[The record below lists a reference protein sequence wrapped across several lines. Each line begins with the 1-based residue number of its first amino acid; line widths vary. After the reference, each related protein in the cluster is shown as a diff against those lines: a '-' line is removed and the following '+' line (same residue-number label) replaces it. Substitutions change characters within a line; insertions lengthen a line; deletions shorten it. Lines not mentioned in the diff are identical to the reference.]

1 MDNNNNVSS
10 KINKNQLQTAMNNMS
25 RNINGISRK
34 ITGQDKIDEINKLKR
49 ENEELHRFLF
59 KIYQDDDFDRREL
72 KKIIFKDVN
81 KKFK

>member
-1 MDNNNNVSS
+1 MNNNNVSS
-10 KINKNQLQTAMNNMS
+10 KINKNQLQTAMNNMTK
-25 RNINGISRK
+25 NINDISRK
-34 ITGQDKIDEINKLKR
+34 MTGQDRIDEINRLKR

>member
-1 MDNNNNVSS
+1 MDSNNVSS
-10 KINKNQLQTAMNNMS
+10 KINKNQLKTAMNNMS

-34 ITGQDKIDEINKLKR
+34 INGQYKIDEINKLKR

-59 KIYQDDDFDRREL
+59 KIYQDDDFDRKEL